1 MYLTEIEEDI
11 HKKIVNRNGKD
22 LTNLTTFIRV
32 FSGATNGLIIESNP
46 DWDLFRAAGQSN
58 PSVYGS
64 HANGSGTVGVTW
76 GDEAAI
82 QTDVAAAKPRPAIT
96 LLNVRE
102 GQDQISKEASL
113 NITAFSL
120 EQLELIQ
127 QYFMEPGY
135 SLFIEWGWN
144 TQEGVKGLIDKTN
157 EGSILKAVGD
167 RALKDEDLHK
177 ARKDSVGDYDCF
189 FGFITGGTT
198 TSEGNQF
205 NINVEMRGV
214 PSLPAF
220 LQSHHSLYEYSKE
233 TSPLDKSSYPLY
245 GESELKNEAVGN
257 ANDGRSETQWY
268 AVKEKR
274 FKTMFNALPPTKQT
288 KEVADLIDY
297 TAEWYDFIGFDMD
310 VLTKLNNE
318 FDVGFWETIGYGIG
332 FIPDPSKIP
341 AGEFTIPVERFIS
354 TQRYI
359 RFGFAMDILN
369 ANVQQVKYNVSGKE
383 LKSYIDV
390 KGTKIGAFPHIFS
403 LKKENLLIP
412 GKLPDFSKFVGKSNA
427 IPYADLLSDS
437 NGGVDLR
444 IKKEVQ
450 RNATNKSE
458 EYISFVQ
465 EDGLGGTDTNSFKEI
480 GGYYGSLENLYI
492 NFDFFAKT
500 ITSPNKNIREILM
513 DLLNGMVSAVN
524 GFWNLQIIE
533 KPGDDGILTIKVFD
547 ENWVG
552 QLKKGP
558 KSFYH
563 QGINSVFLD
572 ATLTMKIPAEMM
584 SQIINRRFDIVSQP
598 EQAIVNVDN
607 GTKTDKKSNI
617 TFFAKGRD
625 KFLDVR
631 IGDRPFIPPSAEL
644 TNVGAPTPTTNTQ
657 SGTTD
662 NTSKWEK
669 PDTPSKEQTEANKKA
684 QTDETNKNVKQA
696 ESLGI
701 AYSNIEPSTGDNVYF
716 NSNGKEIARRVF
728 ISDGPAS
735 YEGPAAEKA
744 KEYDGIL
751 AKPGVYE
758 RVKQKQESRESTFN
772 QNLNKIDL
780 LINPQ
785 ISSDFNITKG
795 DVIAKNGTLNKSF
808 GIYCLNDPI
817 YFDILKN
824 TKFQNYFTKDG
835 GTNLL
840 SPLLPIT
847 YKFKILGC
855 SGIRRWDSFRI
866 KGIPERYATSG
877 IWQIT
882 EVEHGLS
889 GMQWVTEVTGTYRQL
904 Q

>member
-64 HANGSGTVGVTW
+64 HTNGSGTVGVTW

-82 QTDVAAAKPRPAIT
+82 QSGGAAAKPRPVIT
-96 LLNVRE
+96 LFNVKE

-157 EGSILKAVGD
+157 EETILKAVGE
-167 RALKDEDLHK
+167 RALRDEDLHK
-177 ARKDSVGDYDCF
+177 ARVKSIGDYDCF

-198 TSEGNQF
+198 TSEGNLF

-245 GESELKNEAVGN
+245 GESELVNEAVGN
-257 ANDGRSETQWY
+257 SNTERTETQWY

-274 FKTMFNALPPTKQT
+274 FKSMFNSLPPTKQT
-288 KEVADLIDY
+288 KEVADLIQY
-297 TAEWYDFIGFDMD
+297 TAKWYDFIGFDMD
-310 VLTKLNNE
+310 VLNKLNTE
-318 FDVGFWETIGYGIG
+318 FDVGFWEKIGYGIG
-332 FIPDPSKIP
+332 FIPDPSKINS
-341 AGEFTIPVERFIS
+341 GEFGVPVERFIS

-369 ANVQQVKYNVSGKE
+369 ANVQNVKYNVSGKE

-403 LKKENLLIP
+403 TKKENLLIP
-412 GKLPDFSKFVGKSNA
+412 GKLPDFSKFVGESKA
-427 IPYADLLSDS
+427 IPYADLLS

-444 IKKEVQ
+444 IKKEIQV
-450 RNATNKSE
+450 NAGKTVE

-465 EDGLGGTDTNSFKEI
+465 EDGLGGSDNNSFKEI

-500 ITSPNKNIREILM
+500 ITSSNKNIREILM

-558 KSFYH
+558 KKFYH

-584 SQIINRRFDIVSQP
+584 NQIINRRFDIVSQP
-598 EQAIVNVDN
+598 EQAIVNVDD
-607 GTKTDKKSNI
+607 GTKNDKKSNQ
-617 TFFAKGRD
+617 TFFAKGAD

-631 IGDRPFIPPSAEL
+631 LGTNTKPAKKRPFVDGAGPVPGEWDAKRGWESAPMGPDGL
-644 TNVGAPTPTTNTQ
+644 T
-657 SGTTD
+657 
-662 NTSKWEK
+662 
-669 PDTPSKEQTEANKKA
+669 KEQREANNKA
-684 QTDETNKNVKQA
+684 QNDETNKNVKQA

-701 AYSNIEPSTGDNVYF
+701 VRKETKSAGTGDAGTVSYYDKNGKVVATYSNATQTYGGEKP
-716 NSNGKEIARRVF
+716 
-728 ISDGPAS
+728 
-735 YEGPAAEKA
+735 EKA
-744 KEYDGIL
+744 KEYDEL
-751 AKPGVYE
+751 LRKPGVSE
-758 RVKQKQESRESTFN
+758 RVETNRQSRQSTFN

-780 LINPQ
+780 LIHPQ
-785 ISSDFNITKG
+785 ISSDFNVTKEN
-795 DVIAKNGTLNKSF
+795 VIKPDGSLDKSF

-817 YFDILKN
+817 YFDILRN
-824 TKFQNYFTKDG
+824 TKFQNYFSEKG

-866 KGIPERYATSG
+866 KGIPERYAERG

>member
-1 MYLTEIEEDI
+1 MYLTEIDEDI

-32 FSGATNGLIIESNP
+32 FSGATNGLIVESNP

-64 HANGSGTVGVTW
+64 HTNGSGTVGVTW
-76 GDEAAI
+76 GKENAI
-82 QTDVAAAKPRPAIT
+82 QADGAAAKPRPAIT

-102 GQDQISKEASL
+102 GQDQISKEATL

-157 EGSILKAVGD
+157 EGSIIKAVGE

-177 ARKDSVGDYDCF
+177 ARKNSVGDYDCF

-198 TSEGNQF
+198 TSEGNVF

-220 LQSHHSLYEYSKE
+220 LQSHHSVYEYSKE
-233 TSPLDKSSYPLY
+233 TSPLEASSYPLY
-245 GESELKNEAVGN
+245 GESELRNTAAGSDNKSTA
-257 ANDGRSETQWY
+257 ETNWQS
-268 AVKEKR
+268 VKEKR
-274 FKTMFNALPPTKQT
+274 FKAMFNALPPIKQT
-288 KEVADLIDY
+288 KEVADLMQY

-310 VLTKLNNE
+310 VLTKLNTG
-318 FDVGFWETIGYGIG
+318 FHVGFWAKAAAVIG
-332 FIPDPSKIP
+332 FIEDPSKV
-341 AGEFTIPVERFIS
+341 ASGEFGVPVERFIS
-354 TQRYI
+354 SQRYI

-390 KGTKIGAFPHIFS
+390 KGTKIGAFPYIFS

-412 GKLPDFSKFVGKSNA
+412 GNLPDFSKFVGQSTA
-427 IPYADLLSDS
+427 IAYKELLSGD
-437 NGGVDLR
+437 GVDLR
-444 IKKEVQ
+444 IKKEIQV
-450 RNATNKSE
+450 NGTEKVE

-465 EDGLGGTDTNSFKEI
+465 KDGLSGEDTNSFKEI
-480 GGYYGSLENLYI
+480 GEYYGSLENLYI

-500 ITSPNKNIREILM
+500 ITSPNKNLREILT
-513 DLLNGMVSAVN
+513 DLLNGMSSAVN
-524 GFWNLQIIE
+524 SFWNLQIIE

-598 EQAIVNVDN
+598 EQTIVNVDD
-607 GTKTDKKSNI
+607 GTKNNKKSNE

-631 IGDRPFIPPSAEL
+631 FGNKPFTPPPVEL
-644 TNVGAPTPTTNTQ
+644 TNAGAATATTNTQ

-662 NTSKWEK
+662 NTNKWNK
-669 PDTPSKEQTEANKKA
+669 PDGLTKEQKEANKKVEQDA
-684 QTDETNKNVKQA
+684 TNKKVLEV
-696 ESLGI
+696 ESLKI
-701 AYSNIEPSTGDNVYF
+701 SKTKNVQLGDNFQTEYYDT
-716 NSNGKEIARRVF
+716 NGKLIAIFKSSNNQYSGV
-728 ISDGPAS
+728 G
-735 YEGPAAEKA
+735 AERA
-744 KEYDGIL
+744 KQYDKLL
-751 AKPGVYE
+751 AGDRAVNEKVE
-758 RVKQKQESRESTFN
+758 QRKESRQATFN
-772 QNLNKIDL
+772 QNLNKID
-780 LINPQ
+780 IVVNPQ
-785 ISSDFNITKG
+785 KSSDFNVTP
-795 DVIAKNGTLNKSF
+795 AKAIKENGTLDNSF

-824 TKFQNYFTKDG
+824 TKFQNYFEVEG

-866 KGIPERYATSG
+866 KGIPERYAEKG

>member
-1 MYLTEIEEDI
+1 MYLTEIDEDI

-82 QTDVAAAKPRPAIT
+82 QADGAAAKPRPSIT

-127 QYFMEPGY
+127 EYFMEPGY

-157 EGSILKAVGD
+157 ESSILKAVGE

-177 ARKDSVGDYDCF
+177 ARVAALGDYDCF

-233 TSPLDKSSYPLY
+233 TSPLEQSSYPLY
-245 GESELKNEAVGN
+245 GNSELTNTAVGDSN
-257 ANDGRSETQWY
+257 TSRSETQWY
-268 AVKEKR
+268 EVKQKR
-274 FKTMFNALPPTKQT
+274 FKTMFNALPPIKQT

-297 TAEWYDFIGFDMD
+297 TAKWYDFIGFDMD
-310 VLTKLNNE
+310 VLNKLNNE

-332 FIPDPSKIP
+332 FIPDPSKVKS
-341 AGEFTIPVERFIS
+341 GEFGIPVERFIS

-369 ANVQQVKYNVSGKE
+369 ANVQTVKYNVSGKE
-383 LKSYIDV
+383 LKSYIDI
-390 KGTKIGAFPHIFS
+390 KGTKIGAFPNIFS

-412 GKLPDFSKFVGKSNA
+412 GKLPNFSKFVGESNA
-427 IPYADLLSDS
+427 IPYKDLLSD
-437 NGGVDLR
+437 GAVDLG
-444 IKKEVQ
+444 IKKEIQV
-450 RNATNKSE
+450 NGTEKIE

-465 EDGLGGTDTNSFKEI
+465 EDGLGGNDANSFKEI

-513 DLLNGMVSAVN
+513 DLLNGMSSAVN

-558 KSFYH
+558 KSFNH
-563 QGINSVFLD
+563 QGINSVFLE
-572 ATLTMKIPAEMM
+572 ASLNMKIPAEMM
-584 SQIINRRFDIVSQP
+584 GQIITRRFDIVSQP

-607 GTKTDKKSNI
+607 GTKIDKKSNI

-644 TNVGAPTPTTNTQ
+644 TGGPSGLTASTSTQ

-669 PDTPSKEQTEANKKA
+669 PDVSSKEQTEANKKA

-701 AYSNIEPSTGDNVYF
+701 VRKETKSSGTGDAGTVSYYDKNGKVVATYSNATQTYSGEKP
-716 NSNGKEIARRVF
+716 
-728 ISDGPAS
+728 
-735 YEGPAAEKA
+735 EKA
-744 KEYDGIL
+744 KEYDEL
-751 AKPGVYE
+751 LRKPGVSE
-758 RVKQKQESRESTFN
+758 RVETNRKSRESTFN

-785 ISSDFNITKG
+785 ISSDFNITKESAIIG
-795 DVIAKNGTLNKSF
+795 DGTLDKSF

-824 TKFQNYFTKDG
+824 TKFQNYFIKEG

-866 KGIPERYATSG
+866 LGIPERYASRG

>member
-1 MYLTEIEEDI
+1 MYLTEINEDI

-46 DWDLFRAAGQSN
+46 DWDLFRAAGQTN

-82 QTDVAAAKPRPAIT
+82 QADGAAAKPRPSIT

-127 QYFMEPGY
+127 EYFMEPGY

-157 EGSILKAVGD
+157 EGSILKAVGE

-177 ARKDSVGDYDCF
+177 ARLAALGDYDCF

-233 TSPLDKSSYPLY
+233 TSPLEQSSYPLY
-245 GESELKNEAVGN
+245 GNSELTNTAVGDSN
-257 ANDGRSETQWY
+257 TSRSETQWY
-268 AVKEKR
+268 EVKQKR
-274 FKTMFNALPPTKQT
+274 FKTMFNALPPIKQT

-297 TAEWYDFIGFDMD
+297 TAKWYDFIGFDMD
-310 VLTKLNNE
+310 VLNKLNNE

-332 FIPDPSKIP
+332 FIPDPSKVK
-341 AGEFTIPVERFIS
+341 AGEFAIPAERFIS

-369 ANVQQVKYNVSGKE
+369 ANVQTVKYNVSGKE

-412 GKLPDFSKFVGKSNA
+412 GFLPDFSKFVGESNA
-427 IPYADLLSDS
+427 IPYKELLSGD
-437 NGGVDLR
+437 GVDLR
-444 IKKEVQ
+444 IKKEIQV
-450 RNATNKSE
+450 NGTGKVE

-465 EDGLGGTDTNSFKEI
+465 QDGLSGEGDDSFKEI
-480 GGYYGSLENLYI
+480 KNYYGSLENLYI

-558 KSFYH
+558 KSFNH

-607 GTKTDKKSNI
+607 GTKIDKKSNI

-644 TNVGAPTPTTNTQ
+644 TGGPSGLTASTSTQ

-669 PDTPSKEQTEANKKA
+669 PDVPSKEQTEANKKA
-684 QTDETNKNVKQA
+684 KTDETNKNVKQA

-701 AYSNIEPSTGDNVYF
+701 ADRVIDNRTGDNIYLD
-716 NSNGKEIARRVF
+716 SNGKEIARKVF

-735 YEGPAAEKA
+735 YEGPSAEKA
-744 KEYDGIL
+744 KEYDAIL
-751 AKPGVYE
+751 AKPGVSE
-758 RVKQKQESRESTFN
+758 IIKQKKDSRQSTFN
-772 QNLNKIDL
+772 QNLNKVDL

-795 DVIAKNGTLNKSF
+795 NVIGKDGTLDKSF

-824 TKFQNYFTKDG
+824 TKFQNYFIEEG

-866 KGIPERYATSG
+866 LGIPERYASRG

>member
-1 MYLTEIEEDI
+1 MYLTEIDEDI

-64 HANGSGTVGVTW
+64 HTNGSGTVGVTW

-82 QTDVAAAKPRPAIT
+82 QAGGAAAKPRPAIT
-96 LLNVRE
+96 LFNVKE

-144 TQEGVKGLIDKTN
+144 TQEGVKGLINKTN
-157 EGSILKAVGD
+157 EETILKAVGD

-177 ARKDSVGDYDCF
+177 ARVKSIGDYDCF

-198 TSEGNQF
+198 TSEGNLF

-233 TSPLDKSSYPLY
+233 TSPLEKSSYPLY
-245 GESELKNEAVGN
+245 GESELVNDAVGDDN
-257 ANDGRSETQWY
+257 TKRSETQWY
-268 AVKEKR
+268 AIKQKR

-288 KEVADLIDY
+288 KEVADLIEY
-297 TAEWYDFIGFDMD
+297 TAKWYDFIGFDMN
-310 VLTKLNNE
+310 VLNKLNSE
-318 FDVGFWETIGYGIG
+318 FDVGFWERVGYAVGY
-332 FIPDPSKIP
+332 IPDPSKVK
-341 AGEFTIPVERFIS
+341 AGEFGVPVERFIS

-369 ANVQQVKYNVSGKE
+369 ANVQNVKYNVSGKE

-412 GKLPDFSKFVGKSNA
+412 GKLPDFTKFLGESKA
-427 IPYADLLSDS
+427 IPYKELLAD
-437 NGGVDLR
+437 GGVDLR
-444 IKKEVQ
+444 IKKEIQV
-450 RNATNKSE
+450 NAGGNKVE

-465 EDGLGGTDTNSFKEI
+465 EDGLGGSDNNSFKEI

-533 KPGDDGILTIKVFD
+533 KPDDDGILTIKIFD

-558 KSFYH
+558 KKFYH

-584 SQIINRRFDIVSQP
+584 NQIINRRFDIVSQP
-598 EQAIVNVDN
+598 EQAIVNVDD
-607 GTKTDKKSNI
+607 GTKTNKKSNQ
-617 TFFAKGRD
+617 TFFAKGAD
-625 KFLDVR
+625 KFLNVR
-631 IGDRPFIPPSAEL
+631 LGTSTKPAKKRPFVDGAGPVPGDWDAKKGWES
-644 TNVGAPTPTTNTQ
+644 APTGP
-657 SGTTD
+657 SGLT
-662 NTSKWEK
+662 
-669 PDTPSKEQTEANKKA
+669 KEQIEANNKA
-684 QTDETNKNVKQA
+684 QSDEINKNVAQA

-701 AYSNIEPSTGDNVYF
+701 ADTIIDGTGDKVYF
-716 NSNGKEIARRVF
+716 DSKGKEIARRVF
-728 ISDGPAS
+728 VEPGSALI
-735 YEGPAAEKA
+735 YRGPAAEKA
-744 KEYDGIL
+744 KEYDAIL
-751 AKPGVYE
+751 AKPGVSD
-758 RVKQKQESRESTFN
+758 RIKKNKESRQSTFN

-780 LINPQ
+780 LIRPH
-785 ISSDFNITKG
+785 ISSDFNVGKEN
-795 DVIAKNGTLNKSF
+795 VIKDDGTLDKSF

-817 YFDILKN
+817 YFDILRN
-824 TKFQNYFTKDG
+824 TKFQNYFIQEG

-855 SGIRRWDSFRI
+855 SGIRRWDSFKI
-866 KGIPERYATSG
+866 LGIPERYAERG